1 MPDTLNPSCVG
12 RIVNIDASCGC
23 TLSRMTI
30 TGLTPSDIV
39 DLADKEINLTRII
52 LETREAKMLGVPE
65 RGLSALLKGKIKDIK
80 DALKMDTTLNEQS
93 IIMPFIQRL
102 QSSFINDNYFTI
114 TAAAAPTDAGTGTVP
129 ASAWDFT
136 VSLGSSWLATDM
148 AALEHSFVVGS
159 TLQVL
164 TWTDFVTKTA
174 QTLEFVI
181 LRAVNADV
189 GSTHYAKVT
198 VVPNITA
205 SAWTA
210 LTAGQKALYHPTY
223 GVAQTGTNSVDD
235 REQYCYQ
242 PRADLSRNLVVNW
255 IQTMRTSICTQQSY
269 EEALDAILAGKVN
282 DYLKGFKYQSLADQE
297 RQKLARAERE
307 WLNSVMFG
315 QVINENQTTALW
327 RSLPAVLD
335 PVDTTCQLGVKS
347 NALGF
352 FTLLNNCNRTIDMA
366 GAPLSLDYIFQQL
379 YYLRRNRQATGD
391 NVDVI
396 DSLTDRY
403 TAGLI
408 FEAMSKY
415 YETRYSVKVE
425 RFAKMNEKIEHDGFL
440 LFNYNIYDVPDEGVR
455 WLVAQDDYFN
465 DLIDA
470 FPARIVGWDFKIR
483 ARNLW
488 FIDWSDV
495 SVGVLR
501 TKAVTRKN
509 PDPATADVYKCV
521 IQPNVNTYQLRSKTW
536 TALLDR
542 PNRHLIIYNFAGT
555 CPTVSV
561 PGCTVPQ
568 S

>member
-1 MPDTLNPSCVG
+1 
-12 RIVNIDASCGC
+12 
-23 TLSRMTI
+23 MTI

-80 DALKMDTTLNEQS
+80 DALKMDTTLNAQS

-242 PRADLSRNLVVNW
+242 PRADLSRNLVVSW

-297 RQKLARAERE
+297 RQKLARSERE